1 MLLNHFAI
9 TVPFLYFTYPLMRW
23 RGFPPL
29 RELPSFYWAL
39 IEMAVFA
46 LIDEILFYY
55 FHRYLAKDE

>member
-1 MLLNHFAI
+1 
-9 TVPFLYFTYPLMRW
+9 MRW